1 MHLAVDEDDRGKE
14 ESVVREPTMADIADY
29 LGVSRQLVS
38 IVLRDM
44 PGASEETRGR
54 VKQAAQD
61 LGYSPHQG
69 ARLLR
74 QYTRRQLGIAF
85 APAHA
90 TEPDIVESIYAAVAG
105 ERLQVVLSAKTK
117 TRTTDQAIEELLE
130 YRCAALI
137 VLTPEL
143 SDLALQALAQ
153 RARVPLVSVGHG
165 ELNEVYDVVRSAGDD
180 GIEAIVRH
188 IVLLGHRRPAYVN
201 GVAMPPASLRLT
213 GYLRAMGDAG
223 LQPDVINVGGPD
235 YTEEAGAQAGR
246 MLLQRRVLPTAVVAC
261 NDQVAVGVLQV
272 LARAGVAVP
281 GAVSL
286 TGFDDS
292 RFASLSSV
300 DLTTV
305 RQDPVEMG
313 RAAVGA
319 AVRRIGKPIAK
330 PALHVVQPT
339 LVIRGSTSPPS

>member
-14 ESVVREPTMADIADY
+14 ESVVREPTMADIANY
-29 LGVSRQLVS
+29 LGISRQLVS

-44 PGASEETRGR
+44 PGASEETRAR
-54 VKQAAQD
+54 VKQAAHD

-74 QYTRRQLGIAF
+74 QYTRRQLGIVF

-90 TEPDIVESIYAAVAG
+90 TEPDIVESIYAAAAG
-105 ERLQVVLSAKTK
+105 DGLQVVLSAKTK

-137 VLTPEL
+137 VIAAEV

-201 GVAMPPASLRLT
+201 GVAMPPAGLRLT

-261 NDQVAVGVLQV
+261 NDQVAVGLLQV

-319 AVRRIGKPIAK
+319 AVRRIEKPIAK
-330 PALHVVQPT
+330 PALHVVRPT
-339 LVIRGSTSPPS
+339 LVIRGSTSAPS

>member
-1 MHLAVDEDDRGKE
+1 MYLAVDEDDRGKE
-14 ESVVREPTMADIADY
+14 ESVVREPTMADIANY
-29 LGVSRQLVS
+29 LGISRQLVS
-38 IVLRDM
+38 IVLRGM
-44 PGASEETRGR
+44 PGASEETRAR
-54 VKQAAQD
+54 VRQAAQD

-90 TEPDIVESIYAAVAG
+90 TEPDIVESIYAAAAG
-105 ERLQVVLSAKTK
+105 NGLQVVLSAKTK

-137 VLTPEL
+137 VIAAEV

-165 ELNEVYDVVRSAGDD
+165 ELNEAYDVVRSAGDD
-180 GIEAIVRH
+180 GIEAIVGH
-188 IVLLGHRRPAYVN
+188 VVLLGHRRPAYVN
-201 GVAMPPASLRLT
+201 GVAMPPAGLRLA

-261 NDQVAVGVLQV
+261 NDQVAVGLLQV

-319 AVRRIGKPIAK
+319 AVRRIEKPIAK
-330 PALHVVQPT
+330 PALHVVRPT

>member
-14 ESVVREPTMADIADY
+14 ESVVREPTMADIAND
-29 LGVSRQLVS
+29 LGISRQLVS

-44 PGASEETRGR
+44 PGASEETRAR

-90 TEPDIVESIYAAVAG
+90 TEPDIVESIYAAADG
-105 ERLQVVLSAKTK
+105 DRLQVVLSAKTK
-117 TRTTDQAIEELLE
+117 TRTTEQAIEELLE

-137 VLTPEL
+137 IMAPEL

-188 IVLLGHRRPAYVN
+188 VLILGHRRPAYVN
-201 GVAMPPASLRLT
+201 GVAMPPASLRLA

-223 LQPDVINVGGPD
+223 LQPDVINLDGPD

-246 MLLQRRVLPTAVVAC
+246 MLLRRRTLPTAVIAC
-261 NDQVAVGVLQV
+261 NDQVAVGLLQM

-305 RQDPVEMG
+305 RQDPVKMG
-313 RAAVGA
+313 SAAVAA
-319 AVRRIGKPIAK
+319 AVRRIGKPNAK
-330 PALHVVQPT
+330 PALHVVRPT